1 MSLDHST
8 RAASIMA
15 GYAGYLDYSLDA
27 VNRGQGREGCEREG
41 GDRGKCVNA

>member
-15 GYAGYLDYSLDA
+15 GYAGYLDYSMDA
-27 VNRGQGREGCEREG
+27 VNRGQGREGD
-41 GDRGKCVNA
+41 DRGKCVN

>member
-27 VNRGQGREGCEREG
+27 VNMGLPGEG
-41 GDRGKCVNA
+41 GLGRGRGVIVGNV